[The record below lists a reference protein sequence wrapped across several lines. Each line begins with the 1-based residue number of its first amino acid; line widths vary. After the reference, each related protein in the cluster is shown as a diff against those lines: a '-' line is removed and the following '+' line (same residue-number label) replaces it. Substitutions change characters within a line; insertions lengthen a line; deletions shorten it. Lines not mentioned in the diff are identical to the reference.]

1 MTYGTNWIR
10 KNLGITITQLRGYE
24 GIGVVKR
31 EPSHTA
37 RDFSVEELRALMKAD
52 MLHRIGFRLMDIRAL
67 LVDGET
73 KLLDSMDGY
82 IGRLEAQLR
91 EVQRNLGFAKLVRL
105 TGMLPD
111 MPDPTQEEALR
122 AFRENLYTMWN
133 VDDDASLQGLDRL
146 CAIQTRPETEWSVED
161 GVQVQQLMRELQSP
175 LYAQYEAAAAQLMS
189 LQELDAAH
197 PQVQACV
204 EQMYRVL
211 YPQDESAALSREEY
225 AAVLAQMYGEG
236 ALGRATRREIG
247 DAAVEFYVRA
257 MRVFAGLES

>member
-1 MTYGTNWIR
+1 MTRGTNWIR

-37 RDFSVEELRALMKAD
+37 RDFSVEELRGLMKAD
-52 MLHRIGFRLMDIRAL
+52 MLHRIGFRLTDIRAL

-91 EVQRNLGFAKLVRL
+91 ELQRNLGFAKLVRL
-105 TGMLPD
+105 MGMLPD
-111 MPDPTQEEALR
+111 MPDPTQEEALK
-122 AFRENLYTMWN
+122 AFRENLYTLWN
-133 VDDDASLQGLDRL
+133 VDCDASLQGLD
-146 CAIQTRPETEWSVED
+146 
-161 GVQVQQLMRELQSP
+161 
-175 LYAQYEAAAAQLMS
+175 
-189 LQELDAAH
+189 AAH
-197 PQVQACV
+197 PKVQACV
-204 EQMYRVL
+204 ERMYRVL
-211 YPQDESAALSREEY
+211 YPQDESAAMRREEY
-225 AAVLAQMYGEG
+225 AAVQAQAYGEG
-236 ALGRATRREIG
+236 ALGRATRRENG